1 MPKISRLAVVAVL
14 AAAVLTAC
22 SSTAGSETADV
33 GPGKVAIG
41 ALSNGAAQEVT
52 LSVPQVDAIRAQLP
66 AAIRDGGTFTIGLG
80 FLPSGSPPL
89 GYIGSD
95 QKTPTGSEP
104 DLGRLVAAVLGLKP
118 QLANATWDNLFVG
131 IDSGKNTAGFS
142 NITDTEKRK
151 EKYDFACYR
160 KDNLA
165 FEVQAKST
173 WNFDGKY
180 QNLAGLIVAVDS
192 GTNQEKI
199 LLEWQN
205 KLKAQGKT
213 LTVKRFA
220 DHNAV
225 ALALKSGK
233 IDAYF
238 APNPSVAYRATQS
251 KGSPTATRSAG
262 QFSGAGETLQGLICA
277 TTKKDNGLIK
287 PIAAAI
293 NYLIDNGQYQ
303 KLLAAWNLTDES
315 VTKAEINPPG
325 LPLTN
330 A

>member
-1 MPKISRLAVVAVL
+1 MPTFTRLAAVVVL

-22 SSTAGSETADV
+22 SSNDTAGTADV
-33 GPGKVAIG
+33 GPGQVVVG
-41 ALSNGAAQEVT
+41 ALSNGAAREVT
-52 LSVPQVDAIRAQLP
+52 LSVPQVDSIRAQLP
-66 AAIRDGGTFTIGLG
+66 AAIRDSGTFTIGLG

-89 GYIGSD
+89 GYVGAD
-95 QKTPTGSEP
+95 QKTLTGSEP

-131 IDSGKNTAGFS
+131 LDSGKNTAGFS

-165 FEVQAKST
+165 FEVPAKST
-173 WNFDGKY
+173 WNFDGNY
-180 QNLAGLIVAVDS
+180 QNLSGLTVAVDS

-205 KLKAQGKT
+205 KLKADGKT
-213 LTVKRFA
+213 LTVKRYP
-220 DHNAV
+220 DHNSV
-225 ALALKSGK
+225 QLALDSGK

-238 APNPSVAYRATQS
+238 SPNPSVAYRAAQS
-251 KGSPTATRSAG
+251 QGSPAATRSAG
-262 QFSGAGETLQGLICA
+262 QFSGAGATLQGLICA
-277 TTKKDNGLIK
+277 TTKKDNGLIG
-287 PIAAAI
+287 PVAAAI
-293 NYLIDNGQYQ
+293 NYLIDNGQYSA
-303 KLLAAWNLTDES
+303 LLAAWNLTDEA
-315 VTKAEINPPG
+315 VTKAGINPPG